1 MTLCERCGKREA
13 CRVIGATRIET
24 MGEYYEPYNTG
35 RDEQAPLAALGLL
48 RHARRCPVAYEEWV
62 SQHGH
67 VTYWQHDGWLELC
80 AECYGRVVR

>member
-1 MTLCERCGKREA
+1 MTLCERCNRREA

-24 MGEYYEPYNTG
+24 MGEYYERYNTG

-48 RHARRCPVAYEEWV
+48 RHARRCPVAYGEV
-62 SQHGH
+62 SQHGP
-67 VTYWQHDGWLELC
+67 VMYWQHDGWLELC